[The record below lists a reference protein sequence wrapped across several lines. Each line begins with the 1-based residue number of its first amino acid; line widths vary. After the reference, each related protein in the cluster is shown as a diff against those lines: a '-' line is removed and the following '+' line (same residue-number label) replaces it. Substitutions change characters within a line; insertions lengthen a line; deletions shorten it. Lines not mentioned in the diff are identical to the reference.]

1 MFLHW
6 FDVGS
11 VTFKRVKNEKLEG
24 AAVELAAGYCS
35 TEARLQG
42 FLRHLLSDIS
52 PHTSA
57 FSQSLS
63 QNPTH

>member
-35 TEARLQG
+35 TEARL
-42 FLRHLLSDIS
+42 LSDIS